1 MKITIATGPIFPVP
15 AVRGGAVQR
24 LWEGLAREFVKRG
37 HEVTIFARE
46 FPGQAKDEVVDGI
59 RFVRRGGYAQSTS
72 IKRDLVQCLIYALKT
87 ARHVPP
93 GDVVVTND
101 FWMPAVL
108 PWLQPSVGKVV
119 VNANRFPKKQY
130 WLYSKCAAFAAVS
143 GAVASALR
151 EQTPSAASRV
161 AIVPNA
167 VDEVFLE
174 ETKRLRDQETKRPKD
189 EESKRPKDDG
199 TNGQPSLRTADGPKA
214 NGLRGNQLIQE
225 TGGGL
230 GVRILYVGRIH
241 PEKGLG
247 LLAEAL
253 RLLADRDQRPKDQKT
268 NRLSAEAAD
277 WECVLVGPVAQGE
290 GGGGEAFAA
299 KLKRQLQGL
308 PVRLEAPVFDPEALA
323 KIYDEADVFVYPSVA
338 ETGESFGIAPLEAMA
353 RGVVPVV
360 SDLAVFRDYLEPGV
374 NGMVFDHRNGKGP
387 ANLARVLD
395 ELVADADKRRRLGAA
410 ARTTVERFSP
420 AAIADKY
427 LQLFEKVVS
436 GT

>member
-46 FPGQAKDEVVDGI
+46 FPGQATNEVVDGI
-59 RFVRRGGYAQSTS
+59 RYVRRDGYAQSTS

-101 FWMPAVL
+101 FWMPAAL

-174 ETKRLRDQETKRPKD
+174 ETKRPKED
-189 EESKRPKDDG
+189 R
-199 TNGQPSLRTADGPKA
+199 TTGQPSLRTADGPKP
-214 NGLRGNQLIQE
+214 NGLRGNQLIQGP
-225 TGGGL
+225 GGGR

>member
-59 RFVRRGGYAQSTS
+59 RYVRRGGYAQSTS

-108 PWLQPSVGKVV
+108 PWLKPLVGKVV

-130 WLYSKCAAFAAVS
+130 SLYSKCAAFAAVS
-143 GAVASALR
+143 GPVASALK
-151 EQTPSAASRV
+151 EQTPSAAHRV

-167 VDEVFLE
+167 VDEVFLRGSRE
-174 ETKRLRDQETKRPKD
+174 QGARSGEQDQEI
-189 EESKRPKDDG
+189 G
-199 TNGQPSLRTADGPKA
+199 G
-214 NGLRGNQLIQE
+214 RGQE
-225 TGGGL
+225 TGDRGRGTSDRETA
-230 GVRILYVGRIH
+230 GDRRAVRILYVGRIH

-247 LLAEAL
+247 LLAQAL
-253 RLLADRDQRPKDQKT
+253 KSMEQESRRQTAGGIRGEQK
-268 NRLSAEAAD
+268 N
-277 WECVLVGPVAQGE
+277 WECVLVGPVAQSE

-299 KLKRQLQGL
+299 ELKRQVEGL
-308 PVRLEAPVFDPEALA
+308 PVRFEAPVFDPEALA

-374 NGMVFDHRNGKGP
+374 NGMVFDHRNGQGP

-395 ELVADADKRRRLGAA
+395 ELVADTDKRRRLGAS
-410 ARTTVERFSP
+410 ARATAEKFSP

-427 LQLFEKVVS
+427 LQLFEKVIS

>member
-1 MKITIATGPIFPVP
+1 M
-15 AVRGGAVQR
+15 QR

-101 FWMPAVL
+101 FWMPAAL

-214 NGLRGNQLIQE
+214 NGLPR
-225 TGGGL
+225 
-230 GVRILYVGRIH
+230 RPKRPRDGR
-241 PEKGLG
+241 
-247 LLAEAL
+247 
-253 RLLADRDQRPKDQKT
+253 RDRD
-268 NRLSAEAAD
+268 
-277 WECVLVGPVAQGE
+277 
-290 GGGGEAFAA
+290 
-299 KLKRQLQGL
+299 
-308 PVRLEAPVFDPEALA
+308 
-323 KIYDEADVFVYPSVA
+323 
-338 ETGESFGIAPLEAMA
+338 
-353 RGVVPVV
+353 
-360 SDLAVFRDYLEPGV
+360 
-374 NGMVFDHRNGKGP
+374 
-387 ANLARVLD
+387 
-395 ELVADADKRRRLGAA
+395 
-410 ARTTVERFSP
+410 
-420 AAIADKY
+420 
-427 LQLFEKVVS
+427 
-436 GT
+436 

>member
-24 LWEGLAREFVKRG
+24 LWEGLAHEFVKRG

-46 FPGQAKDEVVDGI
+46 FPGQAREEIVDGI
-59 RFVRRGGYAQSTS
+59 HYVRREGYAQSTS
-72 IKRDLVQCLIYALKT
+72 IKRDLVQCLLYALKT

-108 PWLQPSVGKVV
+108 PWLKPSAGRIV

-143 GAVASALR
+143 QAVADAVKMQS
-151 EQTPSAASRV
+151 PSV
-161 AIVPNA
+161 GDKVVVVPNA
-167 VDEVFLE
+167 VDEVFLRGSRE
-174 ETKRLRDQETKRPKD
+174 QE
-189 EESKRPKDDG
+189 
-199 TNGQPSLRTADGPKA
+199 
-214 NGLRGNQLIQE
+214 
-225 TGGGL
+225 GGGKV
-230 GVRILYVGRIH
+230 GKWEGGKGTEVKRRPVRILYVGRIH

-247 LLAEAL
+247 LLVQAL
-253 RLLADRDQRPKDQKT
+253 RLLGGGDQRPKDEETKGPQMCERPKVASLRSEGEET
-268 NRLSAEAAD
+268 ERLSGEGAG
-277 WECVLVGPVAQGE
+277 WECVLVGPVAEAE
-290 GGGGEAFAA
+290 GGGGEAFTAE
-299 KLKRQLQGL
+299 LKREMEGL
-308 PVRLEAPVFDPEALA
+308 PVRFEAPVFDPEALA
-323 KIYDEADVFVYPSVA
+323 RIYDEADVFVYPSVA

-360 SDLAVFRDYLEPGV
+360 SDLAVFREYLESGANGV
-374 NGMVFDHRNGKGP
+374 AFDHRNGKGP
-387 ANLARVLD
+387 DNLAHGLS
-395 ELVADADKRRRLGAA
+395 ELIADFDKRARLGAA
-410 ARTTVERFSP
+410 ARATAEKFSP

-427 LQLFEKVVS
+427 LQLFEKVIS